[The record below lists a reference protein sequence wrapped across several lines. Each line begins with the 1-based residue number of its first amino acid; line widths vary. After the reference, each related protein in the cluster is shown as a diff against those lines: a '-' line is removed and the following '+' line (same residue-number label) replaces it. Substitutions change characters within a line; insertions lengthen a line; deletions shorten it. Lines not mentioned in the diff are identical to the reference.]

1 MVFAPNQ
8 IYDKLVLSRQ
18 FLHPDKYAAKW
29 YFSLSFIYQQPFLK
43 MQLYKFSSDLK

>member
-29 YFSLSFIYQQPFLK
+29 YFSK
-43 MQLYKFSSDLK
+43 KFYLPAALPENATL